1 MSRRL
6 LLLLCAAA
14 FSAHG
19 AFPAPS
25 LAGTRVA
32 PPPLPAAELEAMLQL
47 FVDQVYLKGFRH
59 LGDERDFDH
68 GHVLYD
74 LSARP
79 VAILYHTQELALGEP
94 PGSRYSYIDAKR
106 RNWIQWLEGGRI
118 EDAARYLRTSYPRTP
133 AWDLFR
139 RVELPGLERNH
150 TILDRMLDP
159 ELLAVDVTKT
169 TQSVF
174 TRIPCGAGASDGSIR
189 VSLRGEETVCLAL
202 SPS

>member
-1 MSRRL
+1 MFRRL
-6 LLLLCAAA
+6 LIFLFAAA

-19 AFPAPS
+19 ASPTPSFARTSVPAS
-25 LAGTRVA
+25 E
-32 PPPLPAAELEAMLQL
+32 LPAAELEAMLQL

-94 PGSRYSYIDAKR
+94 PGSPYSYLDAKR
-106 RNWIQWLEGGRI
+106 RNWIQWLEGGRV
-118 EDAARYLRTSYPRTP
+118 EDAARYRRTSYPRTP

-139 RVELPGLERNH
+139 RVELPGLEENG

-174 TRIPCGAGASDGSIR
+174 TRVRCGAPALGGSIR
-189 VSLRGEETVCLAL
+189 VTLPGAETVCLAL
-202 SPS
+202 SSS